1 MHGVEMSGSIKIRAR
16 EMDGQILVKSVIR
29 HPMETGKR
37 KIKKTGK
44 KVAAHFIREV
54 LVSRNRKLVMEAFW
68 GKSISR
74 NPYLSFQLPGRKG
87 DTITISWL
95 DNRGNSDSA
104 SIQVR

>member
-1 MHGVEMSGSIKIRAR
+1 MAGSIKIRAYDI
-16 EMDGQILVKSVIR
+16 DGQVTVKSIIN
-29 HPMETGKR
+29 HPMETGQR

-44 KVAAHFIREV
+44 KVPPHFIKEV
-54 LVSRNRKLVMEAFW
+54 IVSRNRKIVMEAFW

-74 NPYLSFQLPGRKG
+74 NPFLSFQIPGRKG

-104 SIQVR
+104 TARVR

>member
-1 MHGVEMSGSIKIRAR
+1 MAGSIKIRAYDI
-16 EMDGQILVKSVIR
+16 DGQVTVKSIIN
-29 HPMETGKR
+29 HPMETGQR

-44 KVAAHFIREV
+44 KVPPHFIREV
-54 LVSRNRKLVMEAFW
+54 IVSRNRKIVMEAFW

-74 NPYLSFQLPGRKG
+74 NPFLSFQMPGRKG

-104 SIQVR
+104 AAKVR